1 MELTDLR
8 NLLIVALI
16 LVFGIGGITFSAGA
30 FSLKGVALALIV
42 GVILNLI
49 LPHKKTPEKN

>member
-1 MELTDLR
+1 MDIR

-30 FSLKGVALALIV
+30 FTLKGVGLAALV

-49 LPHKKTPEKN
+49 LPDKKTTKES